1 MSEERKELLFLY
13 GARVYRSFSY
23 GSCHNEIYS
32 CVTRWAGQV
41 ISVFGFLLIVAY
53 IKHMEKRLSIRKK
66 VIVLTNIIF
75 TAGFSIVSFVLYF

>member
-1 MSEERKELLFLY
+1 MSEERKELYFYMVLGYTGLFLMGLATMRY
-13 GARVYRSFSY
+13 IAVLQDGQ
-23 GSCHNEIYS
+23 
-32 CVTRWAGQV
+32 GQV
-41 ISVFGFLLIVAY
+41 ISMFGFLLTVAY